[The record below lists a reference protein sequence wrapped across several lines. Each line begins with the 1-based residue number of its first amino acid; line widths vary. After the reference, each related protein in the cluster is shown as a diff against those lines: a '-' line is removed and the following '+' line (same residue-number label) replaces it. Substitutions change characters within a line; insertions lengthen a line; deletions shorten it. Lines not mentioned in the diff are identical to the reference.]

1 MLVKYFA
8 IMLILLSTIYGVDNI
23 LEQEYVESNFEQL
36 YEEFEY
42 FSDTESMECNNF
54 TNPSKCYFKVDLGY
68 NLVSTI
74 LILSIAFLLMI
85 SFIGPPSQGIGF
97 SDAVIL
103 NVELN
108 KEKAKEINQRP
119 FQLGKA
125 ILVLVI
131 ALYLIKY
138 INSGYYDKNFDF
150 DKKIFY
156 LTDGKTNEII
166 ESFSFDKIK
175 NIELLKYKKD
185 SYEHYELNL
194 HLVNDKRIHIFA
206 RRDDLSATIYSKIL
220 SEKMS
225 KPIEKLLSSK
235 P

>member
-1 MLVKYFA
+1 MLLVKYFA

-36 YEEFEY
+36 HEEFDY

-68 NLVSTI
+68 NLGSTI
-74 LILSIAFLLMI
+74 LILLIAFRLMI
-85 SFIGPPSQGIGF
+85 FFIGPPSHIGF
-97 SDAVIL
+97 SETFML
-103 NVELN
+103 NIELSE
-108 KEKAKEINQRP
+108 EKAKEIDQRP

-125 ILVLVI
+125 ILVFVI

-138 INSGYYDKNFDF
+138 INSGYDNKNFDF

-206 RRDDLSATIYSKIL
+206 RRDDLSATIDSKIL